1 MRYKNFTRRVAVV
14 TLLLYKKIVVIVA
27 KELTDDDRDRLNRGG
42 RARYSK
48 RAITTKCCN
57 SLVARWPSASL

>member
-27 KELTDDDRDRLNRGG
+27 KELTDEDRDRLNRGVEPVG
-42 RARYSK
+42 SRVQRARRRK
-48 RAITTKCCN
+48 RSEID
-57 SLVARWPSASL
+57 SDI